1 VYFHHLFIACN
12 SHTGYFWLPFCARGR
27 VCSTIGPR
35 REVTVA
41 IKFIG
46 PCERTIAKR
55 QVKCMGSGID
65 FLEVP
70 MELWLNK
77 GGSLEEGID
86 DGILLLVENDI
97 DLL

>member
-12 SHTGYFWLPFCARGR
+12 SHTFSYLFCARGR

-35 REVTVA
+35 REIKVA
-41 IKFIG
+41 IIG
-46 PCERTIAKR
+46 SCGRTIAKR
-55 QVKCMGSGID
+55 QMKCMGSGID
-65 FLEVP
+65 FLEIP

-77 GGSLEEGID
+77 GGSLEEGTD
-86 DGILLLVENDI
+86 DGILLLIENDI